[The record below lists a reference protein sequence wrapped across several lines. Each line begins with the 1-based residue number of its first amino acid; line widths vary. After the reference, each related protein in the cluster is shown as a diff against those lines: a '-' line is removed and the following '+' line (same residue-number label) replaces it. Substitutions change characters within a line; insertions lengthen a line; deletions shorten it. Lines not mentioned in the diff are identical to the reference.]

1 MARTCPAGLK
11 RRAPFVST
19 QWLCVL
25 RELIS
30 RQFPESL
37 GVLVEAFPEL
47 LDHNVQFV
55 RIVSGDGLA
64 DQIFDAV
71 LKASSEHGDTSQRIR
86 RLQTQVH
93 PVTPVGHLTDGV
105 ATKET
110 RSLLRSCFS

>member
-1 MARTCPAGLK
+1 M
-11 RRAPFVST
+11 ST

-37 GVLVEAFPEL
+37 GVLVEAFPKL

-71 LKASSEHGDTSQRIR
+71 LKASSEHGDTHREYGDCRHRYIQ
-86 RLQTQVH
+86 
-93 PVTPVGHLTDGV
+93 
-105 ATKET
+105 
-110 RSLLRSCFS
+110 